1 MSRKSGGV
9 LAFLILCW
17 ISAMYFPQPDA
28 QASNIVQS
36 TTPAGLTPGNSGG
49 IPFYLTTT
57 TFGSSPTWTLNTLL
71 TGGGAGLSP
80 AVTGVTIDGSN
91 NMAGVTSITVG
102 TQILVNNSTLINSG
116 GVLIQPASSF
126 QWQGQSSFTSPS
138 DGVVLVKN
146 SAGTSFNRVQL
157 GGTTASFPS
166 LKRNGTAIEARLA
179 DDSQAGPIIDSGT
192 ISAGVKFTTSGC
204 AVSATT
210 GGATAG
216 TFTSGTSGTCTV
228 VLTMGGLTAT
238 NGWACQAN
246 DRTTFATFANDFQQT
261 ASTQTT
267 ATVSATTVSGD
278 IVSFFCIGY

>member
-102 TQILVNNSTLINSG
+102 TQIGDVYEDNPRIFALG
-116 GVLIQPASSF
+116 R
-126 QWQGQSSFTSPS
+126 
-138 DGVVLVKN
+138 DGHYD
-146 SAGTSFNRVQL
+146 
-157 GGTTASFPS
+157 
-166 LKRNGTAIEARLA
+166 I
-179 DDSQAGPIIDSGT
+179 
-192 ISAGVKFTTSGC
+192 GC
-204 AVSATT
+204 FDV
-210 GGATAG
+210 
-216 TFTSGTSGTCTV
+216 TV
-228 VLTMGGLTAT
+228 G
-238 NGWACQAN
+238 
-246 DRTTFATFANDFQQT
+246 
-261 ASTQTT
+261 
-267 ATVSATTVSGD
+267 
-278 IVSFFCIGY
+278 